1 MMAKSS
7 AEQKPEIAAAN
18 RLIDT
23 LVTDHALKNDAALC
37 RVLHL
42 APPVISKIRH
52 GRLPVS
58 DATILRI
65 HEKLDVPVKRIRE
78 LLAA

>member
-1 MMAKSS
+1 M
-7 AEQKPEIAAAN
+7 EQKPEIAAAN

-23 LVTDHALKNDAALC
+23 IVDEHALKNDAALC
-37 RVLHL
+37 RKLQL